1 MNDPQAITLALLGTI
16 LLASLLGSLHCA
28 GMCGGLVLFV
38 VGADGTCTKKTTLQ
52 LAYHGG
58 RGLAYTTLG
67 AAAGLLGGAIQ
78 SAGDLAGVQHAAAV
92 LAGSLMVVFGVAT
105 LLRAMGTSVPKMKL
119 PTGVRR
125 CVEGAHRFALA
136 LTPTRRALA
145 VGLLTPLLPC
155 GWLYAFVTA
164 AAGTASPWAG
174 GLVMAGFWLGTVP
187 VLASLGVGLQML
199 TGPLRARVPVV
210 SSLIIVGF
218 GVMTALGRVN
228 IPAFL
233 SEEQS
238 DRVPVSLADR
248 VHHAATLDHKD
259 LPCCGPTPTNEPA
272 DNPNGVPADD
282 LTGTPSAETGP

>member
-1 MNDPQAITLALLGTI
+1 MSDPQAITLALLGTI
-16 LLASLLGSLHCA
+16 LVASLLGSLHCA

-38 VGADGTCTKKTTLQ
+38 VGADGTCTKKTRLQ

-58 RGLAYTTLG
+58 RGVAYTALG
-67 AAAGLLGGAIQ
+67 AAAGLLGGVVQ
-78 SAGDLAGVQHAAAV
+78 GAGDLAGVQHAAAV
-92 LAGSLMVVFGVAT
+92 LAGSLMVVFGIAT
-105 LLRAMGTSVPKMKL
+105 LLRASGSRVPKLRL
-119 PTGVRR
+119 PTGARR

-174 GLVMAGFWLGTVP
+174 GLVMAGFWLGTLP
-187 VLASLGVGLQML
+187 VLAALGVGLQML
-199 TGPLRARVPVV
+199 TGPIRSRVPVV

-228 IPAFL
+228 IPVFL
-233 SEEQS
+233 SQEQS
-238 DRVPVSLADR
+238 GRVPVSLADR
-248 VHHAATLDHKD
+248 VHHAATLDHED
-259 LPCCGPTPTNEPA
+259 LPCCGPTPAEAPIE
-272 DNPNGVPADD
+272 VPTD
-282 LTGTPSAETGP
+282 AETEEPGP